1 MAKKQTQKPVILLTR
16 EGMEA
21 AVNDYARLKLELIAE
36 QARMEADKTAVEKRY
51 EERINSLGRQIEDK
65 FASVQNYCL
74 THRSEVL
81 PGDKKSFETVAATVR
96 FYNTPH
102 RVEVRRKEKLGTL
115 AKRLLGLVFHP
126 DTPAELDCAKYTREA
141 DPELNKEAL
150 LADRGVLTKEQ
161 LEAMNIKFEWDEI
174 FAIEPKSELVAA
186 GTVAVD
192 ERAAA

>member
-1 MAKKQTQKPVILLTR
+1 MAKKDKLKPVILVTR

-36 QARMEADKTAVEKRY
+36 TARMEAEKTAVEKRF

-81 PGDKKSFETVAATVR
+81 PGDRKSFETVAAVVK

-102 RVEVRRKEKLGTL
+102 RVEVRRKEKLGSL
-115 AKRLLGLVFHP
+115 AKRLLGLVFNAGKP
-126 DTPAELDCAKYTREA
+126 NELNCEKYTREA

-150 LADRGVLTKEQ
+150 LADRGVLTPEQ
-161 LEAMNIKFEWDEI
+161 LDAMNIKFEWDEI
-174 FAIEPKSELVAA
+174 FAIEPKSQLAEA